1 MESVDVE
8 YNEKTERT
16 RVREK
21 ETEREGE
28 RERRRSDRIGEQ
40 QSAGKPCESYI
51 TKAALTVITMH

>member
-21 ETEREGE
+21 ETERERE
-28 RERRRSDRIGEQ
+28 REKGGDRIV
-40 QSAGKPCESYI
+40 SASN
-51 TKAALTVITMH
+51 KARENLVKVTSPRLP